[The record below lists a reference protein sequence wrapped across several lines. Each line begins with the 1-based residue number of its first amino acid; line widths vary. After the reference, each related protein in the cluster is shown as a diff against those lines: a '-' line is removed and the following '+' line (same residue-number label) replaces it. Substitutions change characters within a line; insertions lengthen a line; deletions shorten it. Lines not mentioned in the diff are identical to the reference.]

1 MKSNIFKLT
10 GLTIFIALLT
20 YVLITYFNELNQA
33 EEFNQF
39 LSDAA
44 TISEIHNL
52 NSENFRELLDFSEVS
67 REKFESNV
75 NKIRTNSQE
84 AYQLLNSSNNGY
96 TSKEKQLLEIAV
108 NSWLDFLDR
117 SLISI
122 KLGPAERTKSTVESG
137 LIFVPA
143 IGF

>member
-39 LSDAA
+39 LSNSA

-52 NSENFRELLDFSEVS
+52 NAEDFRELLDFSEVS
-67 REKFESNV
+67 REKFESKAV
-75 NKIRTNSQE
+75 SYTH
-84 AYQLLNSSNNGY
+84 LTLPTSND
-96 TSKEKQLLEIAV
+96 V
-108 NSWLDFLDR
+108 
-117 SLISI
+117 
-122 KLGPAERTKSTVESG
+122 
-137 LIFVPA
+137 
-143 IGF
+143 

>member
-1 MKSNIFKLT
+1 MRSNIFKLT

-52 NSENFRELLDFSEVS
+52 NSENFRELSYQIGDSFLAGAAMVGTIQATGGSLNAMANGFNLINSLKVRLGLLFLFFS
-67 REKFESNV
+67 
-75 NKIRTNSQE
+75 I
-84 AYQLLNSSNNGY
+84 
-96 TSKEKQLLEIAV
+96 
-108 NSWLDFLDR
+108 
-117 SLISI
+117 
-122 KLGPAERTKSTVESG
+122 
-137 LIFVPA
+137 
-143 IGF
+143 

>member
-44 TISEIHNL
+44 TISEIHNS

-67 REKFESNV
+67 REKFESKV

-84 AYQLLNSSNNGY
+84 AYQLLNSSNNEY

-108 NSWLDFLDR
+108 NSWLEGIESVSYTHLT
-117 SLISI
+117 L
-122 KLGPAERTKSTVESG
+122 PTK
-137 LIFVPA
+137 A
-143 IGF
+143 